1 MAEVYAEE
9 HRISFSTNI
18 LPEKS
23 KTKGIVFSKRDLGW
37 SPAPLMLCNNP
48 LPWVKSAKYLGNIIS
63 NIGDQLSQ
71 DVRAKRAAF
80 IGRNCEILQDFY
92 FAHPEVKTKINRV
105 YNSSF
110 PGSVLWDLT
119 SPNVQ
124 QLINSWSVATRYM
137 WDLPLDTHRY
147 YIEELGGIHAQTM
160 IFSRYVTFVQSLAK
174 SDKLVIQF
182 IFQKC
187 KENVETVTGRNI
199 RHVLNETNSEN
210 ILKIK
215 KSELKTKFKFYRIDD
230 DNLWKVKLV
239 KELTDLKQG
248 SVYIE
253 NHENMLTRND
263 IEDIVNFV
271 SSN

>member
-1 MAEVYAEE
+1 M
-9 HRISFSTNI
+9 
-18 LPEKS
+18 
-23 KTKGIVFSKRDLGW
+23 
-37 SPAPLMLCNNP
+37 
-48 LPWVKSAKYLGNIIS
+48 
-63 NIGDQLSQ
+63 
-71 DVRAKRAAF
+71 
-80 IGRNCEILQDFY
+80 
-92 FAHPEVKTKINRV
+92 
-105 YNSSF
+105 
-110 PGSVLWDLT
+110 
-119 SPNVQ
+119 
-124 QLINSWSVATRYM
+124 
-137 WDLPLDTHRY
+137 
-147 YIEELGGIHAQTM
+147 
-160 IFSRYVTFVQSLAK
+160 
-174 SDKLVIQF
+174 IQF